1 MESRRLLAGVVALGL
16 SASLL
21 SPVADAAIIGPQD
34 PATKLCAFY
43 LSPAEYSRLMNA
55 ARLHFS
61 APEKEYALDYQTF
74 RQAFPELGRV
84 EEDVYKRIREEE
96 GREYLAPS
104 NFAQPDSL
112 QHKYAVEAFTEAGL
126 PRSVAEWYLF
136 KYSPHR
142 TTPQASAE
150 DVLTYH
156 YYELMGQYQV
166 LGPGQRTLFQP
177 VTQATETP
185 DIARALQTRFP
196 GLSDDAA
203 TTWAQQY
210 ADTFFYTNLRRVKEY
225 VNLRE
230 RAEQLCA
237 DGGDTTLALPIP
249 PNATNTVA
257 PPLPEPT
264 TTSTTSDVG
273 NVGAVAPQPA
283 TSTAEPTPTTST
295 KPAPTTA
302 TPTTPTRTEEP
313 AEPVEEKELTPLA
326 IAGIVLGVLGAVLAG
341 GTVIM
346 QALNLGA
353 FA

>member
-1 MESRRLLAGVVALGL
+1 MESRRFLAGVVALGL
-16 SASLL
+16 SASFL
-21 SPVADAAIIGPQD
+21 SPVAEAALIGPQD
-34 PATKLCAFY
+34 PATKVCEFY

-104 NFAQPDSL
+104 NFARPDSL
-112 QHKYAVEAFTEAGL
+112 QHTYAVEAFTEAGL
-126 PRSVAEWYLF
+126 PASVAEWYLF
-136 KYSPHR
+136 KYSPQR
-142 TTPQASAE
+142 TTPQVSAD

-166 LGPGQRTLFQP
+166 LGPGQRALFQP

-185 DIARALQTRFP
+185 DIARELQTRFP
-196 GLSDDAA
+196 GLSDAAA
-203 TTWAQQY
+203 TAWAQQY

-237 DGGDTTLALPIP
+237 AGGDATLALPVP
-249 PNATNTVA
+249 PNSTNTVV
-257 PPLPEPT
+257 PPIPEP
-264 TTSTTSDVG
+264 TSTTSAVEH
-273 NVGAVAPQPA
+273 VGAVAPKPTTTQTTAPSATTTTKPA
-283 TSTAEPTPTTST
+283 AEPTTKTAPNTTET
-295 KPAPTTA
+295 DEAKD
-302 TPTTPTRTEEP
+302 
-313 AEPVEEKELTPLA
+313 LTPLA

-341 GTVIM
+341 ATVVM

>member
-1 MESRRLLAGVVALGL
+1 MESRRFFTGVVALGL

-21 SPVADAAIIGPQD
+21 SPVADAAVIGPQD

-43 LSPAEYSRLMNA
+43 LSPAEYARLMNA

-74 RQAFPELGRV
+74 RQAFPELGKV

-96 GREYLAPS
+96 GREFLAPS
-104 NFAQPDSL
+104 NFARPDSL
-112 QHKYAVEAFTEAGL
+112 QHTYAVEAFTEAGL
-126 PRSVAEWYLF
+126 PASVAEWYLF
-136 KYSPHR
+136 KYSPQR
-142 TTPQASAE
+142 TTPQASAD

-166 LGPGQRTLFQP
+166 LGPGQRALFRP

-185 DIARALQTRFP
+185 DIARELQTRFP
-196 GLSDDAA
+196 GLSDAAA
-203 TTWAQQY
+203 TAWAQQY

-237 DGGDTTLALPIP
+237 AGGDATLALPVP
-249 PNATNTVA
+249 PNAVNTVV
-257 PPLPEPT
+257 PPIPEPT
-264 TTSTTSDVG
+264 TSTVVT
-273 NVGAVAPQPA
+273 VAPKPTTPA
-283 TSTAEPTPTTST
+283 TQAPAPTATATAEPTAEPTTEPTPTT
-295 KPAPTTA
+295 
-302 TPTTPTRTEEP
+302 TPTETG
-313 AEPVEEKELTPLA
+313 EEKELTPLA

>member
-1 MESRRLLAGVVALGL
+1 MESRRFFTGVVALGL

-21 SPVADAAIIGPQD
+21 SPVADAAVIGPQD

-43 LSPAEYSRLMNA
+43 LSPAEYARLMNA

-74 RQAFPELGRV
+74 RQAFPELGKV

-96 GREYLAPS
+96 GREFLAPS
-104 NFAQPDSL
+104 NFARPDSL
-112 QHKYAVEAFTEAGL
+112 QHTYAVEAFTEAGL
-126 PRSVAEWYLF
+126 PASVAEWYLF
-136 KYSPHR
+136 KYSPQR
-142 TTPQASAE
+142 TTPQASAD

-166 LGPGQRTLFQP
+166 LGPGQRALFRP

-185 DIARALQTRFP
+185 DIARELQTRFP
-196 GLSDDAA
+196 GLSDAAA
-203 TTWAQQY
+203 TAWAQQY

-225 VNLRE
+225 VSLWE

-237 DGGDTTLALPIP
+237 AGGEATLALPIP
-249 PNATNTVA
+249 PNATNTVV
-257 PPLPEPT
+257 PPIPEPT
-264 TTSTTSDVG
+264 TSTAVT
-273 NVGAVAPQPA
+273 VAPKPSTPA
-283 TSTAEPTPTTST
+283 AQAPAPTATPTTKPAAKPTTEPTPTT
-295 KPAPTTA
+295 
-302 TPTTPTRTEEP
+302 TTPETE
-313 AEPVEEKELTPLA
+313 EEKELTPLA